1 MKPDAPEPGGRDA
14 EGVRADAARS
24 GVEAGPARGNRAG
37 SLADSSAE
45 TLAVMPD
52 GLTVVAPDDHPDRSV
67 EAPTTL
73 PYLLDEVYVLEE
85 RLGEGGMGVIYGARQ
100 RLDGKKV
107 ALKLVRRPGVDV
119 QQAVQRS
126 LDTMQPRL
134 ALAREF
140 RTLSSLHH
148 PNVVQVLDYGFDETH
163 GPYFTMEL
171 FAAPIAITDA
181 AVGQRLETKAR
192 MLIQLLR
199 ALAYLHRRGIVHR
212 DLKPSN
218 VLFIDGTVKV
228 VDFGL
233 ATRNPAQGTVAGTMR
248 YIAPELWEGAP
259 ASVAS
264 DLYAFGVI
272 MHEVLTG
279 KLPERGLPALATQR
293 QRRPR
298 DGQNGATPPPGTLD
312 PALEAVPVAADV
324 EGPLARIVGALLSP
338 DPGRRFASAAQV
350 IAAIGDALDISAS
363 FETAET
369 RESFLQ
375 ASELIGRE
383 RELGILTRALRD
395 LIAGSGSCY
404 LCHGES
410 GVGKSRLLAELRTQ
424 ALVYGAPVC
433 QGQAVVEG
441 GGSYHVWLPVLEAL
455 SLRGE
460 ISDHDAGV
468 LSALVPSLPR
478 RLGRSVA
485 PAPALPAQQA
495 RERLFETIQRLFR
508 RQQRP
513 TVVILEDLQ
522 WAGEDSL
529 ALLSDLAAHV
539 TSLPVMV
546 LGNYRDDEM
555 PGLADLVPAAFAF
568 KIERLSREQIASLGA
583 SMIGDAGRDRELV
596 EYLFRETEGNV
607 FFLIEVL
614 RELAARAGQLD
625 RIDRITLPE
634 HVMTGG
640 IESFARRRVDVLP
653 PEAGPLVELAAT
665 AGRQLDLEVLG
676 QVVSL
681 GTLTSWLRTC
691 ANAAV
696 LEYQAGG
703 WRFTHDKLREAVLAG
718 IPADEGAALHRRV
731 AVALEAAYSGESRD
745 GKAALLAHH
754 YQLAGDVELAWQ
766 YRMRAGDLATRG
778 CSYAEA
784 REQYAQALALVKD
797 RAGSPA
803 NARRVVD
810 TLLQQAYTTLVADDA
825 DRNFARMQE
834 ARAHLDAL
842 AAAGGPGAVMDREDE
857 RRLARVNTVVG
868 RIHFYRSEV
877 AQALSYYR
885 QVQPVADK
893 LGDDELAALP
903 SCLIGTAY
911 LAQGKAHDAE
921 PLLARAIAPL
931 ERLGEPFEW
940 FRAVGYHGLVLS
952 LMGRY
957 REASADLDRVVVRAH
972 EIGQPSLLS
981 AAHLMNGTSFVFTG
995 DWPRAVEY
1003 QRKVLHW
1010 ASQTGDK
1017 LHLGLA
1023 WSGLGFALCHLG
1035 EHDQAREHRG
1045 TGRDIAASMGG
1056 RLMLSDWYEAG
1067 DADMA
1072 LTMGEVDAALALAER
1087 VAPASRTAGLVLSHG
1102 NAERVWAEALARLGR
1117 LDDAELH
1124 FAASVEAL
1132 RAAGLEVPA
1141 LRSELAWAEVLR
1153 ARDPVLADVRWR
1165 EVRARCADRMCS
1177 FAQAEADTRW
1187 KSWTP

>member
-1 MKPDAPEPGGRDA
+1 MKPDAPGPGGRDA
-14 EGVRADAARS
+14 DGMRADAVRS
-24 GVEAGPARGNRAG
+24 AVDGERGRGHPAGT
-37 SLADSSAE
+37 LADSSAE

-52 GLTVVAPDDHPDRSV
+52 GMTVVAAPDHPEHAV
-67 EAPTTL
+67 EAPTEL
-73 PYLLDEVYVLEE
+73 PYLLDEAYLLED

-107 ALKLVRRPGVDV
+107 ALKLVRRAGVDV
-119 QQAVQRS
+119 AHIAQRS

-181 AVGQRLETKAR
+181 AVEQSLEVKAS

-218 VLFIDGTVKV
+218 VLYIDGTVKV

-272 MHEVLTG
+272 MHEILTG

-293 QRRPR
+293 QRKPR
-298 DGQNGATPPPGTLD
+298 DGATPPPGTLEAGD
-312 PALEAVPVAADV
+312 AVPVAADV
-324 EGPLARIVGALLSP
+324 EGPLSRIVGALLAP
-338 DPGRRFASAAQV
+338 DPGRRFSSAGQV
-350 IAAIGDALDISAS
+350 IAAIGDALGVSAS

-375 ASELIGRE
+375 ANELIGRE
-383 RELGILTRALRD
+383 RELGILTRALREV
-395 LIAGSGSCY
+395 IAGSGSCF

-410 GVGKSRLLAELRTQ
+410 GVGKSRLLAEVRTQ

-441 GGSYHVWLPVLEAL
+441 GGSYHVWVPVLEAL
-455 SLRGE
+455 SLRGDL
-460 ISDHDAGV
+460 SDHDAGV
-468 LSALVPSLPR
+468 LLALLPSLPR
-478 RLGRSVA
+478 RLGRLVA
-485 PAPALPAQQA
+485 AAPALPAQAA
-495 RERLFETIQRLFR
+495 RERLFETILRLFR
-508 RQQRP
+508 RQKRP

-529 ALLSDLAAHV
+529 ALLSDLAARIG
-539 TSLPVMV
+539 SLPVMII
-546 LGNYRDDEM
+546 GNYRDDEM
-555 PGLADLVPAAFAF
+555 PGLADLVPAAHAF
-568 KIERLSREQIASLGA
+568 KIERLSRDQIASLGA
-583 SMIGDAGRDRELV
+583 SMIGDAGRDADLV

-625 RIDRITLPE
+625 RINRITLPE

-653 PEAGPLVELAAT
+653 PDARPLVELAAT

-676 QVVSL
+676 QVVSHAI
-681 GTLTSWLRTC
+681 LTSWLRTC

-703 WRFTHDKLREAVLAG
+703 WRFTHDKLREAVLTSIAG
-718 IPADEGAALHRRV
+718 GERAALHRRV
-731 AVALEAAYSGESRD
+731 AVAMEAAYTGDGRD
-745 GKAALLAHH
+745 AKAVLLAYH
-754 YQLAGDVELAWQ
+754 YQLAGDVDLAWQ

-784 REQYAQALALVKD
+784 REHYAQALALVRD
-797 RAGSPA
+797 PAPAPAHTAA

-842 AAAGGPGAVMDREDE
+842 AAGGGLDREDE

-877 AQALSYYR
+877 AQALSYYK

-911 LAQGKAHDAE
+911 LAQGKALEAE

-972 EIGQPSLLS
+972 EIGQPTLLS

-1003 QRKVLHW
+1003 LRKVLHW
-1010 ASQTGDK
+1010 ANQTGDK

-1035 EHDQAREHRG
+1035 EHAQAREHRG

-1072 LTMGEVDAALALAER
+1072 LLMGDVDEALTLAER
-1087 VAPASRTAGLVLSHG
+1087 VATASKTAGLALSHG
-1102 NAERVWAEALARLGR
+1102 IAERVWGEALARRGR
-1117 LDDAELH
+1117 RDDALIH
-1124 FAASVEAL
+1124 LAASADGL

-1153 ARDPVLADVRWR
+1153 GSDPDAAEARWR
-1165 EVRARCADRMCS
+1165 DARARSADRMCS

-1187 KSWTP
+1187 KTWTP